1 MQALDANL
9 YLVGFMGTGK
19 STVGRAVA
27 ARLKFQSFDSDRI
40 IERAQGRSVAEIF
53 ETSGERAFRAM
64 ERKFIESGHPE
75 RRCVVACG
83 GGLVMQPG
91 LLGLMKKRGVVV
103 CLHASV
109 ETILERTHAHTHR
122 PLLNV
127 EDQFERIRMIYARR
141 EPIYR
146 NAGTLVLTD
155 GQLLADVITHVLRIY
170 RREGAEFCRVREGR
184 AASGG
189 GDGRG
194 AEARQFP
201 G

>member
-1 MQALDANL
+1 MQTPDANL

-27 ARLKFQSFDSDRI
+27 ARLGFQLLDSDTQ
-40 IERAQGRSVAEIF
+40 IERAQGRPVTEIF
-53 ETSGERAFRAM
+53 ATAGEPAFRAM
-64 ERKFIESGHPE
+64 EREFIENGHPAT
-75 RRCVVACG
+75 RCVVACG
-83 GGLVMQPG
+83 GGLVVPPG
-91 LLGLMKKRGVVV
+91 MLDALKKRGVVV

-109 ETILERTHAHTHR
+109 ETILERTRAHTHR

-127 EDQFERIRMIYARR
+127 ENPRERIQALYAER

-155 GQLLADVITHVLRIY
+155 GRSLTDVITHVMRIH
-170 RREGAEFCRVREGR
+170 RREGGEFCRARDGV
-184 AASGG
+184 AAAGG
-189 GDGRG
+189 NGRG
-194 AEARQFP
+194 AGGRLFP